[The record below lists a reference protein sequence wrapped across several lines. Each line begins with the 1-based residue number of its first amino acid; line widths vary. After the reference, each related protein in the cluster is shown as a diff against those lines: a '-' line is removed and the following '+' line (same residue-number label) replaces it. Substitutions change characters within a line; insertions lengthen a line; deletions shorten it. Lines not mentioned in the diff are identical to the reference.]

1 MLSYF
6 QAVEM
11 SKRASFQKYASQP
24 TLLRTA
30 VPECSHL
37 PLGSDEYWM
46 CTTRYI
52 TTTLHHQVG
61 TCKMGPDTD
70 PEAVVDPELRVRGIT
85 GLRVVDASIM
95 PVIPAG
101 HTNAVVMMIAEKA
114 SDMIKIAWLTR
125 SGAGGD

>member
-1 MLSYF
+1 MSRTSGF
-6 QAVEM
+6 QRYG
-11 SKRASFQKYASQP
+11 SKP
-24 TLLRTA
+24 TLLLSP
-30 VPECSHL
+30 VPQCSHL
-37 PLGSDEYWM
+37 QSESDEFWM

-70 PEAVVDPELRVRGIT
+70 PEAVVDPELKVRGIT

-101 HTNAVVMMIAEKA
+101 HKNAVVMMIAEKA
-114 SDMIKIAWLTR
+114 SDMIKATWLNE
-125 SGAGGD
+125 SSVNNYY